1 VTQAAR
7 ENACSSE
14 DILIII
20 RISLIRI
27 SLFADIIKDVLPGLE
42 RNRDIIVFE
51 RGLLTKLS
59 ILAQ

>member
-7 ENACSSE
+7 ENACSSK
-14 DILIII
+14 DILII
-20 RISLIRI
+20 IRI
-27 SLFADIIKDVLPGLE
+27 SLFADIIKDVLQGLE